1 MTNSTPKRKTSSK
14 GRKTVRRPAVKKRQ
28 TKKSEPVETQDIIS
42 QLSESARKQLKKLG
56 SKLGE
61 ERDIMPQISDSTRE
75 QLRKLGDKL
84 GEATDKGVVIA
95 KDVAE
100 RVRHFA
106 SEATELTKLKI
117 ELHKLKNSQER
128 ITLGIG
134 EKLVSLYK
142 AKKIAQIESTFKNEI
157 ARLEKLKAEIS
168 AKEKAIKKI
177 SL

>member
-1 MTNSTPKRKTSSK
+1 MANTTSKRKTTSK

-28 TKKSEPVETQDIIS
+28 PKKSEPVETQDIFS
-42 QLSESARKQLKKLG
+42 QLSGSARKQLKKLG

-61 ERDIMPQISDSTRE
+61 DRDIMPQISDSTRE

-84 GEATDKGVVIA
+84 NEATDKGVVIA

-117 ELHKLKNSQER
+117 ELHKLKNSR
-128 ITLGIG
+128 DKVISGIG
-134 EKLVSLYK
+134 EKLVGLHK
-142 AKKIAQIESTFKNEI
+142 AKKLNQVESTFKNDF

-168 AKEKAIKKI
+168 EMEKAVKKI